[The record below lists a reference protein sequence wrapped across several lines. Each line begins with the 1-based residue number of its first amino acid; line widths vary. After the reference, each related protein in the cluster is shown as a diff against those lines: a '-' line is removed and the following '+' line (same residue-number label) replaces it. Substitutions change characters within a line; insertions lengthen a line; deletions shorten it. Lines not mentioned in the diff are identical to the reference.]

1 MERKSEC
8 SDGILL
14 YKLFLDNYEGQP
26 NGKGEEHWS
35 EVRVEVE
42 PPSVQTAFMDCSNL
56 VLSAER
62 GNLIL
67 DMSCEVYFTN
77 PTDVEWRITDVV
89 TEARILKGQC
99 TQEITPEF
107 SDTLLTPTVPAKG
120 TGRLQVNFHDTL
132 PASGFLGK
140 SVKIGDLAG
149 VSVPVEVDLTL
160 EVNGKTYV
168 VDSQGNT
175 WSLKYKA
182 IKMVKIKTDTD
193 NVTRDLV
200 GELTLGLAGAVAGTI
215 AGAKIGAALGSVVPG
230 AGTVTGAIVGGI
242 VGFIGGL
249 LLHEKLGWP

>member
-1 MERKSEC
+1 VIKNE
-8 SDGILL
+8 
-14 YKLFLDNYEGQP
+14 QW
-26 NGKGEEHWS
+26 EEHWS
-35 EVRVEVE
+35 EVTMEVK
-42 PPSVQTAFMDCSNL
+42 PPSVQTAFMDCSDL

-89 TEARILKGQC
+89 TEARILKGQY

-175 WSLKYKA
+175 WSLKYRA
-182 IKMVKIKTDTD
+182 IKMVEISIEENKI
-193 NVTRDLV
+193 VMDLSS
-200 GELTLGLAGAVAGTI
+200 EL
-215 AGAKIGAALGSVVPG
+215 
-230 AGTVTGAIVGGI
+230 AIVGTTTA
-242 VGFIGGL
+242 VGAVIGGL
-249 LLHEKLGWP
+249 VGGPVGAVVGAVGGAVVGIILSYILHEYLGIP